1 MALLT
6 MAPFTSIALLPIAA
20 LTQAVRLHAACNAR
34 RHGESTAAEVVDEG
48 TKLAGALQ
56 AVLVSKYLVGIG
68 LEKGIPR
75 SYRLRSYY

>member
-6 MAPFTSIALLPIAA
+6 RIALLPIAA
-20 LTQAVRLHAACNAR
+20 VTQAVRLHAACNAR

-56 AVLVSKYLVGIG
+56 AALVSKHLVGIG